1 MKPLEQLVSIRGKLV
16 RFARSVVRDE
26 EDAKDVVQ
34 DCFLKLHQMN
44 GELDKVENIESFA
57 MRMVKNR
64 GLDLLKKKKPESWNG
79 DEELSVTFQDA
90 QRIMEAREGVERLH
104 RCLEFL
110 GEKQR
115 QVFYLREIE
124 GYEFRE
130 ISEIMGLSEDAV
142 RANLS
147 RARTHLFSIYKMH
160 TL

>member
-1 MKPLEQLVSIRGKLV
+1 MRGKLLG
-16 RFARSVVRDE
+16 FARSVVRDE

-34 DCFLKLHQMN
+34 DCFLKLHQMHL
-44 GELDKVENIESFA
+44 ELGKVENIESFA
-57 MRMVKNR
+57 MRMVNR
-64 GLDLLKKKKPESWNG
+64 GLDLLKKKRPESWNG
-79 DEELSVTFQDA
+79 DTELSVTWHDA

-104 RCLEFL
+104 RCLEYL

-130 ISEIMGLSEDAV
+130 ISDIMGLTEEAV

-147 RARTHLFSIYKMH
+147 RARTHIFSIYKLH
-160 TL
+160 T